1 MCVQSLATIKQA
13 LESFSTE
20 LRIVVHQVNEL
31 IECCRRIEH
40 KWECYVERLE
50 SDGHHYFEVSAECTG
65 QRSRPHF
72 VVKREQLIY
81 LASLGFSWTSIA
93 SLLGVSRMTVYRRR
107 VEYGL
112 LADPVS
118 TLNDNELKDLLRR
131 IRREHP
137 NIGQTMIMGLI
148 RAQGYHVSRARV
160 RDAIQQIDP
169 LSTALRWHTITCR
182 RQYRVPSPNSLWHI
196 GL

>member
-20 LRIVVHQVNEL
+20 LEIVVHQLNEL
-31 IECCRRIEH
+31 IECCRRIAHE
-40 KWECYVERLE
+40 WECYIERLE
-50 SDGHHYFEVSAECTG
+50 SNGHHNFEVSAEYTG
-65 QRSRPHF
+65 QRGRPCF
-72 VVKREQLIY
+72 GVKREQLIY

-107 VEYGL
+107 VEYDL
-112 LADPVS
+112 LADPVN

-131 IRREHP
+131 IRREYP

-160 RDAIQQIDP
+160 RDATQQIDP
-169 LSTALRWHTITCR
+169 LGTALHWHMITCR

>member
-1 MCVQSLATIKQA
+1 
-13 LESFSTE
+13 
-20 LRIVVHQVNEL
+20 
-31 IECCRRIEH
+31 
-40 KWECYVERLE
+40 
-50 SDGHHYFEVSAECTG
+50 
-65 QRSRPHF
+65 
-72 VVKREQLIY
+72 
-81 LASLGFSWTSIA
+81 
-93 SLLGVSRMTVYRRR
+93 MTVYRRR
-107 VEYGL
+107 AEYGL

-148 RAQGYHVSRARV
+148 RAQGYRVSRARV

-169 LSTALRWHTITCR
+169 LSTTLRWHTITCR

>member
-40 KWECYVERLE
+40 EWECYVERLE

-65 QRSRPHF
+65 RRGRPRF

-93 SLLGVSRMTVYRRR
+93 SLLGVSRMTVYCRR

-118 TLNDNELKDLLRR
+118 TVNDNELKVLRR

-160 RDAIQQIDP
+160 RDTIQQIDP